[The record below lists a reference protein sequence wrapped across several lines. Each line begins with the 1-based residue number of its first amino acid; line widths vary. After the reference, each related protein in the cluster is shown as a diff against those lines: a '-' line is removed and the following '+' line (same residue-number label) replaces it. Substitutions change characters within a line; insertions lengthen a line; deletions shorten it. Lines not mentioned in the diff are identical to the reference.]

1 MEKLGIEP
9 SLLLAQIVNF
19 TIIMVVLTKIL
30 YKPILGML
38 EKRKK
43 EIEES
48 LARSEELR
56 LEEEKMQT
64 RKEKLLSEAR
74 KEARAI
80 LEEAKKQGKDAEHEI
95 VIAAHLEASEIQDKA
110 KREVVAIHEQLSH
123 DIRHESVVLAGT
135 MAKQL
140 LGSVLTSADQH
151 KLIEKYLQEAQSAVT
166 KKGKTT

>member
-19 TIIMVVLTKIL
+19 VIIMVVLTKIL
-30 YKPILGML
+30 YTPILGML

-48 LARSEELR
+48 LAIRERLR
-56 LEEEKMQT
+56 VEEEKMQV

-80 LEEAKKQGKDAEHEI
+80 LDEAKKQGK
-95 VIAAHLEASEIQDKA
+95 EA
-110 KREVVAIHEQLSH
+110 
-123 DIRHESVVLAGT
+123 
-135 MAKQL
+135 
-140 LGSVLTSADQH
+140 
-151 KLIEKYLQEAQSAVT
+151 
-166 KKGKTT
+166 

>member
-19 TIIMVVLTKIL
+19 IIIMVVLTKIL

-43 EIEES
+43 DIEES
-48 LARSEELR
+48 LVRSEQVR
-56 LEEEKMQT
+56 QEEEKMQA

-80 LEEAKKQGKDAEHEI
+80 LDEAKKQGKEAEREI
-95 VIAAHLEASEIQDKA
+95 VVTAHHEASEIIEKA
-110 KREVVAIHEQLSH
+110 KREVTAIHEALSR
-123 DIRHESVVLAGT
+123 DIRNESVTLAGA

-151 KLIEKYLQEAQSAVT
+151 KLIEKYLREAQSAVT

>member
-30 YKPILGML
+30 YAPILDML

-43 EIEES
+43 KIEES
-48 LARSEELR
+48 LALTEQLR
-56 LEEEKMQT
+56 QDEEKMQA
-64 RKEKLLSEAR
+64 RKDKLLSEAR

-80 LEEAKKQGKDAEHEI
+80 LDEANKQGKESEREI
-95 VIAAHLEASEIQDKA
+95 VANAHREANEIHEKA
-110 KREVVAIHEQLSH
+110 KREVIAIHEALSR
-123 DIRHESVVLAGT
+123 DIRLESVALAGT

-140 LGSVLTSADQH
+140 LSSVLSSADQH
-151 KLIEKYLQEAQSAVT
+151 KLIEKYLEEAQ
-166 KKGKTT
+166 KKR

>member
-1 MEKLGIEP
+1 MDKLGIEP

-48 LARSEELR
+48 LALTERLR
-56 LEEEKMQT
+56 VEEEKMQS

-80 LEEAKKQGKDAEHEI
+80 LDEAKKQGKEAEREI
-95 VIAAHLEASEIQDKA
+95 VAIAHLEASEIHEKA
-110 KREVVAIHEQLSH
+110 KREVVAIHEALSR
-123 DIRHESVVLAGT
+123 DIRLESVTLAGT

-140 LGSVLTSADQH
+140 LSSVLSSADQH
-151 KLIEKYLQEAQSAVT
+151 KLIEKYLQEAE
-166 KKGKTT
+166 KKR

>member
-19 TIIMVVLTKIL
+19 TIIMVVLTKLL

-38 EKRKK
+38 EKRKNL
-43 EIEES
+43 IEES
-48 LARSEELR
+48 LTRSESLR
-56 LEEEKMQT
+56 LEEEKIQI

-80 LEEAKKQGKDAEHEI
+80 LEEAKKQARQAEQEI
-95 VIAAHLEASEIQDKA
+95 VLAAHREGSEINEKA
-110 KREVVAIHEQLSH
+110 KREVAAIHEALAH
-123 DIRHESVVLAGT
+123 DIRRESVELAGL

-140 LGSVLTSADQH
+140 VGSVLTSADQH
-151 KLIEKYLQEAQSAVT
+151 KLIEKYLQEA
-166 KKGKTT
+166 GKQR